1 MSDQVV
7 LCPIGFGIALA
18 VRKFFT
24 SHKCDDQARSSAK
37 LCMSDLRHLF
47 PCHKANRNAATP
59 FCNTGK
65 INPICHRTTPQ
76 KVNHANS
83 RCSAHTDAIFT
94 KLVSMKHKYDNENDH
109 SNDCRDHPRPSA
121 KTGRKADDIAVCFI
135 PPQNTHSSRHPAA
148 DHVVSTLYAAVCRL
162 SNAPLQYL
170 RTHGQHAKKHPFG
183 CFFACSFRLTRR
195 ALRAWP
201 RRPRPCRRRCRRCSS

>member
-1 MSDQVV
+1 
-7 LCPIGFGIALA
+7 
-18 VRKFFT
+18 
-24 SHKCDDQARSSAK
+24 
-37 LCMSDLRHLF
+37 MSDLRNLF

-135 PPQNTHSSRHPAA
+135 PPQNTHPHGI
-148 DHVVSTLYAAVCRL
+148 RL
-162 SNAPLQYL
+162 PIMSC
-170 RTHGQHAKKHPFG
+170 QHY
-183 CFFACSFRLTRR
+183 TRR
-195 ALRAWP
+195 CAA
-201 RRPRPCRRRCRRCSS
+201 CQTRRCSICGHTGNMQKSTLWGALRKEGAPGRLLYLSLISSWKRCNHCGYAVFSLLRSARCCWKASSISSGINSWSMPTPL